1 MFRGRI
7 PANVAAQKAGT
18 EYGRF
23 IPNSSHASK
32 NFSPTATEQRVLHVD
47 AGAEGISW
55 EGKSRISIATRC
67 KGMLAGMLTD
77 SYVSTNQLPTI
88 MPEASS
94 FALRSKGSVAGLVQS
109 MIAIRSCANNC
120 TLAAT
125 LIPTIRQDIPEGQ
138 SSCLQVLCL
147 TSWQHRD
154 DL

>member
-1 MFRGRI
+1 MGR
-7 PANVAAQKAGT
+7 QKSHQHCNKVQGDASAH
-18 EYGRF
+18 RF
-23 IPNSSHASK
+23 L
-32 NFSPTATEQRVLHVD
+32 RL
-47 AGAEGISW
+47 
-55 EGKSRISIATRC
+55 
-67 KGMLAGMLTD
+67 
-77 SYVSTNQLPTI
+77 YNQLPTI